1 MLSAVNKVTVI
12 HNEYN
17 VAVHSGGN
25 ALSNNDLCAAFGF
38 FRKLC
43 AKIGFRKKIQ
53 GRKAV
58 VKNINRRVFDYGT
71 RNGKALLLSSGKI
84 LARLVKLVVVS
95 VFKSVHKGGKLR
107 NISGLMNFIIRGVG
121 LAHKNIILYCTG
133 IY

>member
-25 ALSNNDLCAAFGF
+25 ALSNNDLCAAFCF

-71 RNGKALLLSSGKI
+71 RNGKALLLSAGKI
-84 LARLVKLVVVS
+84 FTRLIKLVVC
-95 VFKSVHKGGKLR
+95 L
-107 NISGLMNFIIRGVG
+107 
-121 LAHKNIILYCTG
+121 LYTSPSPRD
-133 IY
+133 